1 MSDIASTIILDFLKK
16 LGELYKQPE
25 TLLLLGGGALNLLGS
40 PRATGDIDYVGSD
53 ISQNAF
59 QKSISNLAKELALE
73 IEPVPFDEFV
83 PFGENAVERQIFVG
97 RFGRIDVY
105 IVDPYAIALSKLD
118 RGFETDLEDV
128 VFLIRREFITLPT
141 LETHIEQ
148 AVMKAAEFD
157 LNVSAIKSNL
167 SDVQRQI

>member
-1 MSDIASTIILDFLKK
+1 M
-16 LGELYKQPE
+16 
-25 TLLLLGGGALNLLGS
+25 LLGGSALNLLGS
-40 PRATGDIDYVGSD
+40 PRTTGDIDYAGSD
-53 ISQNAF
+53 ISKSAF
-59 QKSISNLAKELALE
+59 QKNIDHLAKDLDLE

-83 PFGENAVERQIFVG
+83 PYRESAEERQIFVG

-128 VFLIRREFITLPT
+128 VFLIRREFVALPT
-141 LETHIEQ
+141 LESHIEQ
-148 AVMKAAEFD
+148 AIMRATEFN

-167 SDVQRQI
+167 SDVRKQV